1 MSWMKS
7 YRLHNKYQLFQDPPF
22 DFDIIIRLIFFSPLK
37 ADADKKNHF
46 LTTASEIFICNLAIL

>member
-46 LTTASEIFICNLAIL
+46 LTTASEIIYL